1 MVDFF
6 PTAALGRPAT
16 WIQGRPRVPHRT
28 RENCTREGNHAL
40 PGPGPV
46 ETANSQ
52 SGEISGDQRMA
63 EPVSAERVERV
74 YQRLSGRYDIFFD
87 HVFQPGRE
95 QALHALQLRPGDRVL
110 EVGVGTGLVLPLYPH
125 NVEVVGIDLSDA
137 MLAEARERVNRAR
150 LRHVALC
157 RMDAAA
163 MEFPDDTF
171 DAVFAPYVISVVP
184 DPFAVMSEIRR
195 VCRPG
200 GRIAVVNH
208 FLSGNP
214 MKAAVE
220 KVLSPLAV
228 HL

>member
-1 MVDFF
+1 
-6 PTAALGRPAT
+6 
-16 WIQGRPRVPHRT
+16 
-28 RENCTREGNHAL
+28 
-40 PGPGPV
+40 
-46 ETANSQ
+46 
-52 SGEISGDQRMA
+52 MA

-150 LRHVALC
+150 LRHVSLC

-228 HL
+228 HLGFHLDTPIQSVLQTTGLRLLRRERVNLFGNWTLLVLEKRGTPVAQ